1 MLAAVAVLAQKRRRS
16 DDEPDASSD
25 SSRAVGHGGG
35 ARHRRGGNRQRTTSR
50 RTIVTAEVVP
60 VEVGEIVDDILDE
73 RVRREAVA
81 LERSFR
87 AETDPT
93 ASDALTCLTPD
104 DADKTPS
111 ERRLKRVHSAM
122 SMASQ
127 LSPW

>member
-1 MLAAVAVLAQKRRRS
+1 MASSPNMVVVPDIGVAETGDEQHRDERSSRRRS
-16 DDEPDASSD
+16 FPSRSGKSS
-25 SSRAVGHGGG
+25 
-35 ARHRRGGNRQRTTSR
+35 TT
-50 RTIVTAEVVP
+50 
-60 VEVGEIVDDILDE
+60 